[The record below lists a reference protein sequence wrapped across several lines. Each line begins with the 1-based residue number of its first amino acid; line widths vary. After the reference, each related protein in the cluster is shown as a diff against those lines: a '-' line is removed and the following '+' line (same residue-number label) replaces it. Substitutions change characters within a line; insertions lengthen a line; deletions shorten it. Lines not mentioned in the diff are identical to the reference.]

1 MPRARDPNRDK
12 AYEIYKSCSGKID
25 LVEIASQLNVS
36 QGTVRGWKSKDR
48 WDDRMN
54 GTFRKNTE
62 RSKQKKAEIPKV
74 KTEVQE
80 AVLSVLENADL
91 TDKQRLFCLL
101 YVRYFNATKA
111 YQKAYGC
118 DYTTAASIGYRM
130 LENDGV
136 KKEIFRLKQN
146 RLNREMLSQE
156 DIFQKYM
163 DIAFADITDYVE
175 FGKETIPVMGGSGSV
190 QIMDEETGE
199 KIPLTKEVNT
209 VKFRDSSQVD
219 GTIITE
225 IKQGKDGASIKL
237 ADRMKALQWL
247 SEHMNLATEEQ
258 KARIE
263 RIKIQTEQLK
273 RALHTDDGNEGNDSA
288 VQIYIPDNGRDR
300 GGNDD

>member
-12 AYEIYKSCSGKID
+12 AYEIYKNFSGKVD
-25 LVEIASQLNVS
+25 LVEIASQLNIS
-36 QGTVRGWKSKDR
+36 PGTVRGWKSKDR
-48 WDDRMN
+48 WDDKLN
-54 GTFRKNTE
+54 GTFQKNTE
-62 RSKQKKAEIPKV
+62 RSKREKIKIPKEN
-74 KTEVQE
+74 TTTQE
-80 AVLSVLENADL
+80 ALSSVLKNTDL
-91 TDKQRLFCLL
+91 NDKQRLFCLL
-101 YVRYFNATKA
+101 YIRCFNATKA

-118 DYTTAASIGYRM
+118 DYATAASIGYRM

-136 KKEIFRLKQN
+136 KKEIFRLKKN

-163 DIAFADITDYVE
+163 DIAFADITDYIE
-175 FGKETIPVMGGSGSV
+175 FGKETIPVMGRSGPI

-199 KIPLTKEVNT
+199 KVPLTKEVN
-209 VKFRDSSQVD
+209 VVHFRDSSQVD
-219 GTIITE
+219 GSIITE

-258 KARIE
+258 KVRIE

-300 GGNDD
+300 GENDG